1 MTHPSGRAL
10 ALCASLLATTLLA
23 TTAAAQVTVQSISPA
38 RNATAAGVAVPIA
51 ITFAAAIDA
60 ATVTPASV
68 RVYGRWSG
76 VALGSLAVTGGGQ
89 TIRFEPT
96 RPFFAGEMVTVM
108 LSSAVATVG
117 GSRLL
122 RGYTWSFWTQP
133 RRGTRSFQLAVNLPI
148 RRTGEGLI
156 QTYGAYAGDLDRD
169 GSPDLSLPNETSADV
184 RVLRNDG
191 CGVFGPLAI
200 HSLTPGGKPST
211 NEGQDYNSD
220 GWTDL
225 AVGNI
230 NANAVSI
237 LMGDGLGGYLPAVH
251 YPSGSGTRGLAVLD
265 LEADGDVD
273 IVTANRTSSNLAIH
287 RNNGN
292 GTFAPATF
300 LDGGGNLETA
310 IATGDANGDGI
321 ADLWVGCYGSRTIT
335 LLLGDGAGNFT
346 LSASAT
352 VTGQPWMIV
361 VADFDRDG
369 NLDACSSNSTGDS
382 IAVVRGNGAGGLL
395 AATNIGVGSFPLAID
410 AGDLDGDGAHDVV
423 ASNYSGSSFTVLWNN
438 GTGGFGSAL
447 TLAAPRA
454 GSCALLVDY
463 DRDGDLDVIGVD
475 EVDDRALFY
484 RQTNPSLPN
493 VQTASCA
500 ATLRIDEHA
509 GSAGF
514 GQNPARGVDA
524 GRPFFLGVTGGA
536 AMPFGL
542 LAGLASEPGL
552 PTVFGLFNLA
562 ATPLVALPGGLL
574 DGFGEAIVAIP
585 VPAGVPSGAR
595 LAIQGATANPALPA
609 GVGLT
614 NPETAEVR

>member
-1 MTHPSGRAL
+1 
-10 ALCASLLATTLLA
+10 
-23 TTAAAQVTVQSISPA
+23 
-38 RNATAAGVAVPIA
+38 
-51 ITFAAAIDA
+51 
-60 ATVTPASV
+60 
-68 RVYGRWSG
+68 
-76 VALGSLAVTGGGQ
+76 
-89 TIRFEPT
+89 
-96 RPFFAGEMVTVM
+96 M
-108 LSSAVATVG
+108 LSSAVRSVG
-117 GSRLL
+117 GNALL

-133 RRGTRSFQLAVNLPI
+133 RRGTRTFQLAANIPI
-148 RRTGEGLI
+148 RQNGEGLI

-191 CGVFGPLAI
+191 CGVFGPFTI
-200 HSLTPGGKPST
+200 YPLTRNGKPST
-211 NEGQDYNSD
+211 NEGQDYNGD
-220 GWTDL
+220 GWIDL

-273 IVTANRTSSNLAIH
+273 IVTANRVSSNLAIH

-292 GTFAPATF
+292 GTFAPATLF
-300 LDGGGNLETA
+300 EGGGQFETA
-310 IATGDANGDGI
+310 VAAGDANNDGV

-346 LSASAT
+346 LAAT
-352 VTGQPWMIV
+352 APVTGQPWMIV

-369 NLDACSSNSTGDS
+369 NLDAATSNSSGDNVA
-382 IAVVRGNGAGGLL
+382 IVRGNGAGGLL
-395 AATNIGVGSFPLAID
+395 PATHVNVGSFPLAID
-410 AGDLDGDGAHDVV
+410 AGDLDGDGAHDLV
-423 ASNYSGSSFTVLWNN
+423 ASNYASGNFTVLWNN
-438 GTGGFGSAL
+438 GSGSFGSPL
-447 TLAAPRA
+447 TLNAPRA

-475 EVDDRALFY
+475 EVDDRALLF
-484 RQTNPSLPN
+484 RQTNAPPPN
-493 VQTASCA
+493 VQPASCD

-509 GSAGF
+509 GSAGYA
-514 GQNPARGVDA
+514 GSLARAVDA
-524 GRPFFLGVTGGA
+524 GRTMFLGVTGGA
-536 AMPFGL
+536 TQPFGL
-542 LAGLASEPGL
+542 LAGLGAEPGF

-562 ATPLVALPGGLL
+562 GTPLIALPGGVLNA
-574 DGFGEAIVAIP
+574 FGEAMVSLP
-585 VPAGVPSGAR
+585 LPAGLPSGAR
-595 LAIQGATANPALPA
+595 LAVQGATVNPALPA